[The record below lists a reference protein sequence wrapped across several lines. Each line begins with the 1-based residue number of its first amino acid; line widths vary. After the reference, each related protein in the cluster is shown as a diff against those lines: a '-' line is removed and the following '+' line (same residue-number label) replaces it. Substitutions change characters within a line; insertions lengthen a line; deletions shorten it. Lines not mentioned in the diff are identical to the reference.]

1 LIQRS
6 FDLYL
11 KKGLWLKHLQFMKNT
26 YQERY
31 QIMLKAMQAHLP
43 KEISYTEPGGGLS
56 FWLRL
61 PAGSSANYFYTCCLE
76 KQVIIS
82 PGSLFSASDER
93 DSEYFRLSFA
103 GLYPDEIE
111 KGILALNTAYQE
123 QDSPPLYSPLL

>member
-82 PGSLFSASDER
+82 PGSLFSEKDKLQ
-93 DSEYFRLSFA
+93 FVPFINTPHHQLLVHQ
-103 GLYPDEIE
+103 LYQCLLVNFVIN
-111 KGILALNTAYQE
+111 GGE
-123 QDSPPLYSPLL
+123 QD